1 MPTLLPSALK
11 KLRKLKKRQLKKRP
25 KKKQQIKL
33 SKKLRGLRKALLEPK
48 KYRIRLQLQP
58 HPKQTQEV
66 LTFLKVKDHDPL
78 APLGVLI
85 YANSSRNCMNSS

>member
-33 SKKLRGLRKALLEPK
+33 SKKLRGLGKLLEPK